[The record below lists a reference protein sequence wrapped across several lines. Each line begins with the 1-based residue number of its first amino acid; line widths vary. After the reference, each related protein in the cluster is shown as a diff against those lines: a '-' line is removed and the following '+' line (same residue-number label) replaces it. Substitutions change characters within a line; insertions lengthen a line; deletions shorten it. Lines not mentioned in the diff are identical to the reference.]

1 MMRSMQYDTIKK
13 FSYIRWTWQS
23 RHAFLVTGQR
33 ILEMIWLAHR
43 VQIMKNHHFWYQHC
57 HDFIFIK
64 RISIHMLKNLNA
76 WIDKLCPVIASAGAT
91 ERRTFMF
98 ECSVMFA
105 IFWTM
110 KCSMFECSLISKCSK
125 VRMFGCS
132 LIFEC
137 SGVQCSLMF
146 DFSKVRMFGCS
157 LRLKFE
163 NWFVPK
169 KRGIGKF

>member
-1 MMRSMQYDTIKK
+1 
-13 FSYIRWTWQS
+13 
-23 RHAFLVTGQR
+23 
-33 ILEMIWLAHR
+33 MIWLAHR

-105 IFWTM
+105 MFLNNEMFDVRIFANIQMFESSNVRMFANIRMFGCSMFANVRFFKSSNVRMFSTVKIRKLICSEKTWNWKVLSRKIWTEIANFHLFGRIRM
-110 KCSMFECSLISKCSK
+110 FGCSMFECW
-125 VRMFGCS
+125 
-132 LIFEC
+132 IF
-137 SGVQCSLMF
+137 
-146 DFSKVRMFGCS
+146 
-157 LRLKFE
+157 
-163 NWFVPK
+163 
-169 KRGIGKF
+169 